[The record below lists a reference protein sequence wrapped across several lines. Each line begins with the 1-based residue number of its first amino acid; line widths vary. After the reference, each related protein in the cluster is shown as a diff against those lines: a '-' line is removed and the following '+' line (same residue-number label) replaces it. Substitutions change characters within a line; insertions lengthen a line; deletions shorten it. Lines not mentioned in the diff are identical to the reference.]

1 MESNKSKTGGK
12 TNRSISISGSGN
24 PGTKSKIQTKKMIVY
39 VVGDCGPEHNS
50 IASIHRTYE
59 GALKAWDRLRMDL
72 LCEAKASLKRIRKSK
87 NRDDCMDEIYSR
99 IAKNLRCKDPKK
111 IDNFPHE
118 TPYIE
123 ERTVEE

>member
-50 IASIHRTYE
+50 IASIHKTME
-59 GALKAWDRLRMDL
+59 GALKAWNEIRLRL
-72 LCEAKASLKRIRKSK
+72 LDEAKHFLKREGKEGSCADMWMR
-87 NRDDCMDEIYSR
+87 MV
-99 IAKNLRCKDPKK
+99 KNLSCKDPKT

-118 TPYIE
+118 TPFIQE
-123 ERTVEE
+123 WKVEA